1 MTIKDNF
8 TKHAKIKFGKVY
20 GFELKKLVGENTILS
35 IMRGADIGASKAYR
49 VAKALNITVEELVTG
64 NEPSIAKNTIA
75 ENQSEYS
82 RTDDTTTISEPDQ
95 TFGIPE
101 DLPSVR
107 IPIVTECGANTDL
120 GSTAFYPCE
129 LPYEY
134 ITFENCK
141 SVRVTGKSMEP
152 VVLDG
157 QRIIFSKTDQVNNGD
172 TAFITLM
179 GGTQLFK
186 KYHKDEKSGMIIL
199 SSVNQNRYEP
209 FVIKEDQIEFIYKVV
224 GALY

>member
-1 MTIKDNF
+1 MSERLVQAIKDIGV
-8 TKHAKIKFGKVY
+8 TQTEIAKKINRTPQYISRMTSGKSQITLQALECLSNAY
-20 GFELKKLVGENTILS
+20 NISADWIITGKKP
-35 IMRGADIGASKAYR
+35 D
-49 VAKALNITVEELVTG
+49 
-64 NEPSIAKNTIA
+64 IAKNTVA

-82 RTDDTTTISEPDQ
+82 KADDTLTTFEPDQ

-120 GSTAFYPCE
+120 DSTAFYPCE

-134 ITFENCK
+134 ITFENCR

-152 VVLDG
+152 IVLDG

-172 TAFITLM
+172 TAFITLK

-186 KYHKDEKSGMIIL
+186 KYHKDEKSCMVIL
-199 SSVNQNRYEP
+199 NSVNQSGFEP
-209 FVIKEDQIEFIYKVV
+209 FLIKEDQIEFIYKVV
-224 GALY
+224 GVLY